1 MMKQISSS
9 LLAQDEFMALW
20 YCNYYTWYFVDITVI
35 FFFDL
40 QIPCKQFFLVPPAY
54 AL

>member
-35 FFFDL
+35 FFLIYKSFANS
-40 QIPCKQFFLVPPAY
+40 FFLVPPAY